1 MPFPCLALPPFFC
14 LMAEHG
20 MVIVGQISHF
30 SLFFSPLKEAGFGDG
45 WPTTLICRTNP
56 LFLHAYT
63 DFRSEKYLV

>member
-1 MPFPCLALPPFFC
+1 
-14 LMAEHG
+14 
-20 MVIVGQISHF
+20 MVIVGQISQF
-30 SLFFSPLKEAGFGDG
+30 VFSPLKEAGFGDG